1 MDINKISKFIV
12 RTSRSV
18 NDLIN
23 KWGNF
28 TIVGR
33 TVGDP
38 NLDLLHVLRSKDARS
53 PIVITRSS
61 NQRVNNP
68 SLRLAE
74 TEILGRIN
82 LS

>member
-1 MDINKISKFIV
+1 MDIKEINKFIV

-18 NDLIN
+18 SELIN
-23 KWGNF
+23 KWENF
-28 TIVGR
+28 TISSR
-33 TVGDP
+33 KVGDP
-38 NLDLLHVLRSKDARS
+38 NLDLLHIFRSKDARL
-53 PIVITRSS
+53 PIVITRST
-61 NQRVNNP
+61 NQRVNNL